1 MKKRQVKKY
10 LGALLLSGALFCTS
24 LQTVYAEEVQTGTKS
39 GTGTG
44 TDITADGG
52 ESQPGIVPEPLAESG
67 TDTVSGE
74 TTEVN
79 APRITQDVI
88 EWNGG
93 LLEIPVDLGDYAAD
107 DIYIALK
114 RIEGSATY
122 MYNMNLKGTVAVRS
136 FLDFPTSEKTEWF
149 SKAGDYESAVVF
161 SQPQS
166 VGTGRWEYDLTIRIP
181 HDSLKWQ
188 VEETVQEFDG
198 SKDVV
203 FEFKNGTNCFELK
216 TIKSIGIY
224 AGLDG
229 LDENGE
235 PIYIVPEM
243 TEGLS
248 CDMETGTL
256 TINKDVLKDAFALG
270 KSNNGGMLPDEVAV
284 KASAVSMD
292 GEEFYFNY
300 IPGGSTKGV
309 NTAWWLDISNLDLSV
324 EEETDTQG
332 ITSVFDSGTGNGLS
346 VSGTDADA
354 ISKSA
359 LSYIQNNYA
368 EQLAALGDN
377 YTVSSRLV
385 LSEQTANDL
394 ASDVKEAFSS
404 CAPDA
409 TVGKYYDIS
418 VQADVLQDGN
428 VVEGLGSLTVPTL
441 DSEIQLNV
449 NIPADL
455 KKDGRSFMMLHY
467 HNGKGTV
474 LESSVT
480 NDTITFK
487 TSAFSPYAIAY
498 KDAVSTTQSNSAA
511 QNTSVKNTQST
522 APKNTQSTAPKTGDE
537 VSGMLPA
544 AAAVISLCVLA
555 AVVYMRKRHCR

>member
-10 LGALLLSGALFCTS
+10 LGALLLSGALFCAS
-24 LQTVYAEEVQTGTKS
+24 LQTVYAEEVQPGTEP
-39 GTGTG
+39 GTESGTG

-52 ESQPGIVPEPLAESG
+52 ESQPDIVPEPLAESG

-107 DIYIALK
+107 ELK
-114 RIEGSATY
+114 MTIKTQEGWARSATEITE
-122 MYNMNLKGTVAVRS
+122 NSAVFS
-136 FLDFPTSEKTEWF
+136 FLGGYYNGAWDVRRWF
-149 SKAGDYESAVVF
+149 FNAGDYELDVSFTDASGTLETTGSFILSIPVD
-161 SQPQS
+161 SQPW
-166 VGTGRWEYDLTIRIP
+166 V
-181 HDSLKWQ
+181 
-188 VEETVQEFDG
+188 VQKERVVFDG
-198 SKDVV
+198 SEDLV
-203 FEFKNGTNCFELK
+203 FRFENGTNYLELVPSSLDLYIWTAMGFGYHYLESGVTVDTDSGTV
-216 TIKSIGIY
+216 TI
-224 AGLDG
+224 D
-229 LDENGE
+229 
-235 PIYIVPEM
+235 
-243 TEGLS
+243 
-248 CDMETGTL
+248 
-256 TINKDVLKDAFALG
+256 KDAFISTLI
-270 KSNNGGMLPDEVAV
+270 KRRDDYNGYGLHDIVTILC
-284 KASAVSMD
+284 D
-292 GEEFYFNY
+292 GQTVYGE
-300 IPGGSTKGV
+300 
-309 NTAWWLDISNLDLSV
+309 TARRLNEI
-324 EEETDTQG
+324 TD
-332 ITSVFDSGTGNGLS
+332 DGTGYYDTDLAWEVDITGLDTNNLEKYLQPSGSDGQAAEFTGTNADNIS
-346 VSGTDADA
+346 VSKTDADV
-354 ISKSA
+354 ISRSA

-368 EQLAALGDN
+368 DQLAALGDN

-385 LSEQTANDL
+385 LSEQTADDL

-428 VVEGLGSLTVPTL
+428 VVEGLGSLTVAML

-467 HNGKGTV
+467 HNGQGTV

-522 APKNTQSTAPKTGDE
+522 APKTGDE

-555 AVVYMRKRHCR
+555 AVVYMRKRNCR